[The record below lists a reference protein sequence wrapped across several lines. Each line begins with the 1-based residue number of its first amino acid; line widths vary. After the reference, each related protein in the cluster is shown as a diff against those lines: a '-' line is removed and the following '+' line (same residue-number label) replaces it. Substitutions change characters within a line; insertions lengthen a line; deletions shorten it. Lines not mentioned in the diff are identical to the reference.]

1 MSNIPV
7 VSQAQTKSQNNA
19 PINNKPVV
27 DISPP
32 NPKENTPKAVAEPIL
47 PPKKSNHGIL
57 FSFTLTYILLL
68 TTATITIIEALRTPY
83 PSARHVMNLETC
95 ISVIAGYFYS
105 LFIQKVQN
113 YNIEDKPIDW
123 NELTQMRYIDWS
135 ITTPLML
142 LVLCLALGQTNGIK
156 LHIHTYGYIVLLNYI
171 MLFTGYL
178 GETKVWSRLG
188 SSIAGFIPFTLM
200 FYLIYNTF
208 VKPKKSMFNS
218 VFFAIYV
225 FIWAL
230 YGIVYLLGET
240 YKNIAFNTLD
250 LIAKC
255 FVGLGLWAYFAKII
269 VI

>member
-7 VSQAQTKSQNNA
+7 VSQSQTKSQNIA
-19 PINNKPVV
+19 PVNNKPVV

-32 NPKENTPKAVAEPIL
+32 NPNEKTPKPLAEPVIL
-47 PPKKSNHGIL
+47 PKKSNHGVL
-57 FSFTLTYILLL
+57 FSFTLTYILLM

-95 ISVIAGYFYS
+95 ISIVAGYFYS

-135 ITTPLML
+135 ITTPIML
-142 LVLCLALGQTNGIK
+142 LVLCLALGQTNGVK

-208 VKPKKSMFNS
+208 VKPRKSLFNS
-218 VFFAIYV
+218 ALFIIYV
-225 FIWAL
+225 IIWSL
-230 YGIVYLLGET
+230 YGVVYLLDET
-240 YKNIAFNTLD
+240 YKNIAFNILD